1 MLAAHADHVM
11 VGHDWSFGLQ
21 PDLKV
26 WPSCR
31 HPSKIPTTHLYAEST
46 AIRAAL
52 AVGGAGVERSQMVL
66 RLRRHRD
73 LFHNIG
79 TGRTLPGR
87 LRLFLHE
94 VLATRGINLLWA
106 VQVRLPWIG
115 KRRKKSIAQSIVCPF
130 MGFDDDQE
138 ESVGCMIHP
147 TRFEERD
154 IRSAVAFT
162 LLPGISCGDANYVCT
177 GCTRF
182 NDMPA
187 DQTRVFLDVVRS
199 QDWYEYTRTIRAFS
213 CSAIVPMNDSASE
226 KQGDAA

>member
-1 MLAAHADHVM
+1 M
-11 VGHDWSFGLQ
+11 
-21 PDLKV
+21 
-26 WPSCR
+26 
-31 HPSKIPTTHLYAEST
+31 
-46 AIRAAL
+46 
-52 AVGGAGVERSQMVL
+52 
-66 RLRRHRD
+66 RRNRD
-73 LFHNIG
+73 LFRHLG
-79 TGRTLPGR
+79 ASRTLPGR
-87 LRLFLHE
+87 FRLFLHE

-106 VQVRLPWIG
+106 VLVRLPWFG
-115 KRRKKSIAQSIVCPF
+115 KRQKKSIAQSIVCPF
-130 MGFDDDQE
+130 MGFDDNQE

-154 IRSAVAFT
+154 VRSAVAFA

-187 DQTRVFLDVVRS
+187 DQTQVFLDIVGS

-213 CSAIVPMNDSASE
+213 CNAIVPMPDSVTG